1 MTLELKQYKNNFFY
15 NSDDPYKL
23 DGVVSVNIN
32 TEYGEDT
39 FAVTIFDT
47 RIFIASVFEYV
58 KDADTGEYFV
68 KDGKCVR

>member
-1 MTLELKQYKNNFFY
+1 MTLELKQYKSDFFP
-15 NSDDPYKL
+15 NSTDSYKL
-23 DGVVSVNIN
+23 GGVVSVNVN

-58 KDADTGEYFV
+58 QDADTGEYFV
-68 KDGKCVR
+68 KDGKWI

>member
-1 MTLELKQYKNNFFY
+1 MTLELKQYKSDFFP
-15 NSDDPYKL
+15 NSTEPYHL
-23 DGVVSVNIN
+23 GGVESVRIG

-39 FAVTIFDT
+39 LGVTVFDRRVFA
-47 RIFIASVFEYV
+47 ANVFEYI